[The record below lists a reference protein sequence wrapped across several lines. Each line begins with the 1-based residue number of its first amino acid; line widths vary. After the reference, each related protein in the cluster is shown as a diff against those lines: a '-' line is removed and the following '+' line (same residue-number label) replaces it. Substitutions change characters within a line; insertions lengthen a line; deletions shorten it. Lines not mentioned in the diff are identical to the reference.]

1 MPQPLDVRHLGAL
14 LGSLAVF
21 GHGSAS
27 NLVRA
32 DGCARIFRIRSLA
45 DWRFVFEMKAVV
57 FHRPGHVEV
66 NQVPDPKIEHE
77 EDAIVRVTST
87 AICGSD
93 LHIFNGF
100 IPQKNDMVMGHEFMG
115 IVEETGRGVTKVQK
129 GDRVVVPFPIA
140 CGHCFFCG
148 DGLPGHCENSN
159 PEKYGP
165 EGGLVDQK
173 GGGLFGYTDLYGGY
187 DGGQAEYVRVP
198 YANFGPRKVPD
209 RFQDEEVL
217 FLTDIFPT
225 GWSAIDWA
233 NLKGGETVAVFGCGP
248 VGLMAQKIA
257 WLRGA
262 KRVIGVDIQPYRLE
276 MARRAANSEVINAA
290 DGNAV
295 ESIRAVTQ
303 GRGADVCVDAVGL
316 EADRKMLEKLSNI
329 VHLQAGSINA
339 LKLCISAVR
348 RGGVVTV
355 VGVYGMP
362 YDAFPLGQIF
372 DKGITMRFGQA
383 PVQKYIDEL
392 IGIVERGEI
401 KLDDIITHRLPLAE
415 APHAYQ
421 IFRDK
426 EDNCVKVV
434 LKP

>member
-1 MPQPLDVRHLGAL
+1 V
-14 LGSLAVF
+14 
-21 GHGSAS
+21 AS
-27 NLVRA
+27 
-32 DGCARIFRIRSLA
+32 
-45 DWRFVFEMKAVV
+45 
-57 FHRPGHVEV
+57 
-66 NQVPDPKIEHE
+66 
-77 EDAIVRVTST
+77 
-87 AICGSD
+87 
-93 LHIFNGF
+93 
-100 IPQKNDMVMGHEFMG
+100 
-115 IVEETGRGVTKVQK
+115 VQK

-140 CGHCFFCG
+140 CGQCFFCESE
-148 DGLPGHCENSN
+148 LPGHCENSN

-165 EGGLVDQK
+165 EGGMVDQK

-198 YANFGPRKVPD
+198 FANFGPRTVPD

-276 MARRAANSEVINAA
+276 MARRAAKSETVNAA

-295 ESIRAVTQ
+295 QAIRDLTS

-316 EADRKMLEKLSNI
+316 EADRKLIDKLSNL

-348 RGGVVTV
+348 RGGVVSV

-362 YDAFPLGQIF
+362 YDSFPFGQIF

-392 IGIVERGEI
+392 IGILERGEI
-401 KLDDIITHRLPLAE
+401 KLDDIITHRLSLDE